1 VQILGSGRAAR
12 RLECKRLQARRAYAR
27 QVATALNTRDTI
39 LVVARQ
45 RFADRGFSGTS
56 LADIADEVG
65 IRPPS
70 LFHHFPSK
78 VALYRAVLLD
88 AFDDW
93 FALMDETMAAEPGE
107 GWPRVEQV
115 IRTAF
120 RFFVERPDFVRLAR
134 REAMEGGPVLVDE
147 LATVLRPLFER
158 AVGFLEREMRAGRIR
173 SCDARRLVITGYGA
187 VLSYLSDAPLVG
199 SLLGEDP
206 TGPAALAT
214 EQEHIVDL
222 FRHALSPA
230 PPVPDPLAPD
240 PQPASV
246 SAALPSLP
254 AR

>member
-1 VQILGSGRAAR
+1 M
-12 RLECKRLQARRAYAR
+12 
-27 QVATALNTRDTI
+27 ATALSTRDTI

-93 FALMDETMAAEPGE
+93 FSLMDETMAAEPGE
-107 GWPRVEQV
+107 GWPQVERV

-134 REAMEGGPVLVDE
+134 WEALEGGPVLVEE
-147 LATVLRPLFER
+147 LAMVLRPLFER
-158 AVGFLEREMRAGRIR
+158 GVGFLEREMEAGRIR
-173 SCDARRLVITGYGA
+173 RCDARRLVITGYGA

-199 SLLGEDP
+199 SLLGEDS
-206 TGPAALAT
+206 TSPAAIAA
-214 EQEHIVDL
+214 EREHIVDL
-222 FRHALSPA
+222 FRHALALSP
-230 PPVPDPLAPD
+230 LH
-240 PQPASV
+240 QAS
-246 SAALPSLP
+246 STAGLPIS
-254 AR
+254 R